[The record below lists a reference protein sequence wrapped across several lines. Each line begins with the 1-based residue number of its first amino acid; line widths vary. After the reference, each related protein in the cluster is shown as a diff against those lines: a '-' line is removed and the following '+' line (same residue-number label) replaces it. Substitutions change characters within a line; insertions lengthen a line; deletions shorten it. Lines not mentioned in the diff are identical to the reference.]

1 MRLLFALILSLVT
14 IAPVS
19 AEPAAHWRKAEVT
32 APSRAVSKLVTDYAV
47 REKPTAVMVVQGDR
61 ILASWGALDRKINV
75 ASVRKSL
82 LSALYGIAIADGR
95 ISLTKSLAD
104 LGIDDKA
111 PRLSAEEKQATVRD
125 LIMARSGVYHPAA
138 YETRDIK
145 AKRPA
150 RGSHPAGSYWFYNN
164 WDFNV
169 LGTIYRNATGEDI
182 FASFERRIARPIGME
197 DFSKRDGRYALAA
210 ESKHPAYPFNLTAR
224 DAARFGFLFANGGR
238 WNGKQIVPA
247 AWVAD
252 STRAHSRTNRGNRG
266 YGYMWWELSSEPWGK
281 SGAYAA
287 GFGGQVIAFLPSK
300 RLVLVQTVDLGDN
313 PKGVRTSATIELM
326 KEIAATLPE

>member
-1 MRLLFALILSLVT
+1 MRLLFALMFSLAMIT
-14 IAPVS
+14 AAS
-19 AEPAAHWRKAEVT
+19 GEPAAHWRRAEMT
-32 APSRAVSKLVTDYAV
+32 AASQAVSKLVEEHAA
-47 REKPTAVMVVQGDR
+47 RERPTAVMVVLGDR
-61 ILASWGALDRKINV
+61 VITFWGATDRKINV

-95 ISLTKSLAD
+95 ISLAKSLAD

-150 RGSHPAGSYWFYNN
+150 RGSHPAGTYWFYNN

-197 DFSKRDGRYALAA
+197 DFSKRDGHYALAA
-210 ESKHPAYPFNLTAR
+210 ESTHPAYPFNLTAR

-247 AWVAD
+247 DWVAD

-281 SGAYAA
+281 GGAYAA

-300 RLVLVQTVDLGDN
+300 RLVLVQTVDLRDN
-313 PKGVRTSATIELM
+313 PKGIRTSTTIELM
-326 KEIAATLPE
+326 KRIAATLPD